1 MATKIYDA
9 PKPISEVVGEW
20 MRQAEDE
27 IKANFQVQKIYPAEI
42 YQGWLKENA
51 RRKRYA
57 QRHPGAD
64 VWYSTG
70 KGVDS
75 IEARVVNASDPNNV
89 TVGISHLEHM
99 MFADMGV
106 GIWGQYD
113 DIKRQKKARP
123 NTRYISGWV
132 PSQGETHRPGIMFKA
147 RTIQRRM
154 ENYLMNFYGMEL
166 EVRLLQATTHMNKPF
181 SIIG

>member
-1 MATKIYDA
+1 MAVKVYDD
-9 PKPISEVVGEW
+9 PKPISTVVGEW
-20 MRQAEDE
+20 MQQAESE
-27 IKANFQVQKIYPAEI
+27 IKANFQTQKIYPAEI
-42 YQGWLKENA
+42 YKGWLKENA
-51 RRKRYA
+51 RRKKYA
-57 QRHPGAD
+57 QNHPGKD

-75 IEARVVNASDPNNV
+75 VQARVIKVSGPSDV

-113 DIKRQKKARP
+113 DIRRQKKARP
-123 NTRYISGWV
+123 NVRYLSGWV

-154 ENYLMNFYGMEL
+154 ESYLMNFYGLEL
-166 EVRLLQATTHMNKPF
+166 EARFIKATTHMDKPF
-181 SIIG
+181 AIIG